1 MTVADLMRDG
11 VVTASPATTASELA
25 RQMRNE
31 RVGSVVVI
39 DDAVRPTG
47 IVTDRDI
54 TVGATAAGR
63 DPDTVLAGDVMTPDP
78 ATVHVDAGVTE
89 LCDAL
94 REASVRRMPVVE
106 DGGELAGIV
115 TLDDISVLLAR
126 EQNDLAGVIE
136 AESPAY

>member
-25 RQMRNE
+25 RQMRDE

-39 DDAVRPTG
+39 DDAVRLRG

-54 TVGATAAGR
+54 TVGATATGR
-63 DPDTVLAGDVMTPDP
+63 DPDAVLAGDVMTPDP
-78 ATVHVDAGVTE
+78 VTVHVDAGVTE

-106 DGGELAGIV
+106 EGGGLAGIV
-115 TLDDISVLLAR
+115 TLDDLSVLLAR
-126 EQNDLAGVIE
+126 QQNDLAGVIE
-136 AESPAY
+136 SESPAY